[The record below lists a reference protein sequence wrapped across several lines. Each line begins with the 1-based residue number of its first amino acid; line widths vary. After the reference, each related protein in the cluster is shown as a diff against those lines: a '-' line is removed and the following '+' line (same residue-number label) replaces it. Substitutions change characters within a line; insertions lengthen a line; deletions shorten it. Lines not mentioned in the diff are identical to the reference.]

1 MQNIFNWELRA
12 SGNKL
17 DRLTMVYKLMDGE
30 ILAFYIPDKK
40 MLSEAMRMSDDIE
53 NLTGLHR
60 NLVGKSA
67 IYFQF
72 REKSGITT
80 IYVGKTENGLTR
92 AYNHLESRTESD
104 RRNYE
109 FWDSTLIFT
118 SSSAE
123 WDESIISGLE
133 AIFIYAFQNF
143 NTDKVVSLN
152 SRREVRHLEKAIK
165 PENRKNI
172 ATKIS
177 AIQSLLSSST
187 FGIPTASLNDVVNRL
202 SNQVTN
208 MSRDIQSQIEEA
220 NNTKETGSKSEAE
233 VFYTKAKRYDRFRNI
248 VAEGNEYI
256 QLGRITPRGANDG
269 IRIDEVITPDSAAS
283 DIISK
288 IDIRLFNS
296 ETRFLDITCKSGVFL
311 SKLLDILMSDDDRL
325 PINHEK
331 SEEIVDKQKR
341 LIHIVKKQLF
351 GIALTN
357 ESLLASNYNLAKT
370 VDRHAKDIGNVS
382 ILSSFMEIPNIITIT
397 DYIGIIKSKNKSM
410 GDKKEIILN
419 NLRKALGVD
428 VKFDVVIGNPP
439 YQDTDGKRSIYPKF
453 IELGTEIGEHV
464 CMITKDNW
472 INGEGELKK
481 AREKMISTGLITD
494 IVHYPVVGE
503 VFDPSVAKV
512 SVAYF
517 HWKRGGKGETNYKV
531 IRNGKLESEHLI
543 DLSVDENGVIYK
555 SDMAKAIIDKVQP
568 NVGEWARQFG
578 TRSYPFMDQ
587 RKFNRMDS
595 SELPDEYYNV
605 EVESNDGNSIY
616 VNESNF
622 SNLSEVY
629 RYKVMCGVV
638 INEASQGTP
647 GNALTNII
655 ALRPGVVGSHTWSLV
670 ALLDS
675 EAECINCLKY
685 VKTRFVRWL
694 ANQSVNQ
701 RANVT
706 ANIFKLVP
714 VQDLTPNS
722 EIDWSQPISMIDRQ
736 LYKKYNLSE
745 SEINYIESII
755 KPQN

>member
-1 MQNIFNWELRA
+1 
-12 SGNKL
+12 
-17 DRLTMVYKLMDGE
+17 
-30 ILAFYIPDKK
+30 
-40 MLSEAMRMSDDIE
+40 
-53 NLTGLHR
+53 
-60 NLVGKSA
+60 
-67 IYFQF
+67 
-72 REKSGITT
+72 
-80 IYVGKTENGLTR
+80 
-92 AYNHLESRTESD
+92 
-104 RRNYE
+104 
-109 FWDSTLIFT
+109 
-118 SSSAE
+118 
-123 WDESIISGLE
+123 
-133 AIFIYAFQNF
+133 
-143 NTDKVVSLN
+143 
-152 SRREVRHLEKAIK
+152 
-165 PENRKNI
+165 
-172 ATKIS
+172 
-177 AIQSLLSSST
+177 
-187 FGIPTASLNDVVNRL
+187 
-202 SNQVTN
+202 
-208 MSRDIQSQIEEA
+208 
-220 NNTKETGSKSEAE
+220 
-233 VFYTKAKRYDRFRNI
+233 
-248 VAEGNEYI
+248 
-256 QLGRITPRGANDG
+256 
-269 IRIDEVITPDSAAS
+269 
-283 DIISK
+283 
-288 IDIRLFNS
+288 
-296 ETRFLDITCKSGVFL
+296 
-311 SKLLDILMSDDDRL
+311 
-325 PINHEK
+325 
-331 SEEIVDKQKR
+331 
-341 LIHIVKKQLF
+341 
-351 GIALTN
+351 
-357 ESLLASNYNLAKT
+357 
-370 VDRHAKDIGNVS
+370 
-382 ILSSFMEIPNIITIT
+382 MEIPNIITIT

-714 VQDLTPNS
+714 VQDLTSNS
-722 EIDWSQPISMIDRQ
+722 EIDWSQPISMIDIQ